1 MSNSTLVNCK
11 AVSPNKNSPRNHKID
26 TITPH
31 CVVGQ
36 MSAAAIGGCFS
47 SPARNASCNYG
58 IGSDGRVVLVVD
70 EKDRSWCSSSSSN
83 DNRAVT
89 IECASDKSAPYAMNS
104 VVYEKL
110 VRLCADICLRNGIK
124 TLLWLGSKEKTL
136 AYTPK
141 KGEAVLTA
149 HRWFANKSC
158 PGDWLYSRYG
168 DLAKRVNKMLGSS
181 GSIPSSQTAPSRK
194 SVEEIAREV
203 IAGKWGNGDERRR
216 KLAASGY
223 SYAEVQATVIALQN
237 KAREGKSVTEVAKEV
252 IYGRWGNGDTRIRKL
267 KAAGYNPD
275 TVQKEVN
282 RLMKK

>member
-1 MSNSTLVNCK
+1 
-11 AVSPNKNSPRNHKID
+11 
-26 TITPH
+26 
-31 CVVGQ
+31 